1 MYSSLALPL
10 TYSPIVIQF
19 VPPVLVGT
27 AVDTTDFSDYWLKI
41 TPPRSNRPGL
51 NHYLKKDIH
60 VNIPSNGLL
69 KLQLIPSNIFQP
81 IGRYVVEYYQKG
93 NTTPLTK
100 QHWIVPDRPLAA
112 KLTLLYTGSL
122 LPLSYNVWSVSS
134 VSPGDSFVYENNQLN
149 VIGQTLQAGIT
160 NLTINYQPAL
170 TLDQLIEY
178 NVNEGF

>member
-1 MYSSLALPL
+1 MYSSLSLPL

-19 VPPVLVGT
+19 VPPVLVGDE
-27 AVDTTDFSDYWLKI
+27 VDSTDFSDYWLKI
-41 TPPRSNRPGL
+41 TPPRSNRPGI

-60 VNIPSNGLL
+60 VNIPFDGFL

-81 IGRYVVEYYQKG
+81 IGRYEVEYYQKG
-93 NTTPLTK
+93 NSTPLTK
-100 QHWIVPDRPLAA
+100 QHWIVPDKPLAA

-122 LPLSYNVWSVSS
+122 LPLAYNVWSVNS
-134 VSPGDSFVYENNQLN
+134 VSPSDSFIYENNQLN
-149 VIGQTLQAGIT
+149 VIGLTLEAGIT

>member
-19 VPPVLVGT
+19 VPPVLVGEEL
-27 AVDTTDFSDYWLKI
+27 DTTDFSDYWLKI

-60 VNIPSNGLL
+60 VNIPFYGVL

-81 IGRYVVEYYQKG
+81 IGRYEVEYYQKG
-93 NTTPLTK
+93 NTIPLTK
-100 QHWIVPDRPLAA
+100 QHWIVPDKSLQAA
-112 KLTLLYTGSL
+112 LGILYTGNPL
-122 LPLSYNVWSVSS
+122 TLPYYVWSVNS

-149 VIGQTLQAGIT
+149 VIGQTLQPGIT
-160 NLTINYQPAL
+160 NLTVNYQPAL

>member
-1 MYSSLALPL
+1 MYSSLSLPL
-10 TYSPIVIQF
+10 TYSPIIIQF
-19 VPPVLVGT
+19 VPPVLVGDE
-27 AVDTTDFSDYWLKI
+27 VDSTDFSDYWLKI

-60 VNIPSNGLL
+60 INIPSDGLL
-69 KLQLIPSNIFQP
+69 KLQLIPSNIFHP
-81 IGRYVVEYYQKG
+81 IGRYEVEYYQKA
-93 NTTPLTK
+93 NSTPLTK
-100 QHWIVPDRPLAA
+100 QHWIVPDKPLAA
-112 KLTLLYTGSL
+112 TLSLLYTGD
-122 LPLSYNVWSVSS
+122 PLTLFHNVWNVNT
-134 VSPGDSFVYENNQLN
+134 VSPSDSFVYENNQLN